1 METSI
6 LVPLEGVYLYYDF
19 ILCDISVTSWVTINK
34 FCLRNLILIWKITKG
49 KIREIEKNWRFF
61 PQFFFHLALLCKNC
75 QGILEIPTEKIR
87 EIEKT
92 KDDFF
97 WEFLFILHFWF
108 RWRC

>member
-61 PQFFFHLALLCKNC
+61 PAILFPF
-75 QGILEIPTEKIR
+75 GIVM
-87 EIEKT
+87 
-92 KDDFF
+92 
-97 WEFLFILHFWF
+97 
-108 RWRC
+108 